1 MLLLTIDKLAEWEL
15 QANLSRLKV
24 DTTINIPVTSEDNGW
39 DKATLDI
46 NRASSKVH
54 NVNYCVMTIC

>member
-1 MLLLTIDKLAEWEL
+1 MLLPTIDKLAEWEL

-24 DTTINIPVTSEDNGW
+24 DTTINIPVTSEYNGW

-46 NRASSKVH
+46 NSASPKVH
-54 NVNYCVMTIC
+54 NVYYSVMTIC